1 MEILGLI
8 ALVAFCGITLLASL
22 EATMLLF
29 PEPVERARQNL
40 ENSLG
45 RSLLL
50 GLVNFIFIATIF
62 ILLAW
67 LGEQLGKVLGGIL
80 TALALILLVGLILLA
95 LLGLS
100 ALSRLV
106 GQRMGDTKPPAVA
119 HRWGGL
125 LLILSGL
132 APYVGWL
139 IFTPLVI
146 WAGLG
151 AAITALIRRP
161 EKESSFEEA
170 AK

>member
-8 ALVAFCGITLLASL
+8 TLVVFCGITLLASL

-50 GLVNFIFIATIF
+50 GLVNFIFVATIV
-62 ILLAW
+62 LLFVW
-67 LGEQLGKVLGGIL
+67 LGEQLGEILGGIL
-80 TALALILLVGLILLA
+80 GVLALILLVGLILLA

-106 GQRMGDTKPPAVA
+106 GQRMGEAKSSTAA

-132 APYVGWL
+132 APYVGWFV
-139 IFTPLVI
+139 FTPLI
-146 WAGLG
+146 LWASLG
-151 AAITALIRRP
+151 ASIQMILRR
-161 EKESSFEEA
+161 KNYSTLEA
-170 AK
+170 